1 MAREALAVIQG
12 SNYRGRLAERVV
24 KIAHPACDGKIV
36 SFLEGGY
43 NLEALA
49 ACAVEH
55 VKQLMI

>member
-1 MAREALAVIQG
+1 MGLTEQGFARLTEL
-12 SNYRGRLAERVV
+12 VV
-24 KIAHPACDGKIV
+24 RIANLTCDGKIV

-55 VKQLMI
+55 VKQLMV